1 MTFRVIRKV
10 VEHKFL
16 YKFGL
21 KQNFIHLTVLE
32 IEREE
37 WGAFIRMCDTD
48 NARRHCIIR
57 FVKLIIFYKYYNY
70 KETLVIY

>member
-10 VEHKFL
+10 VEHEIF

-21 KQNFIHLTVLE
+21 NQYFIHLTVLE

-37 WGAFIRMCDTD
+37 WRAFTRMCDTD
-48 NARRHCIIR
+48 NA
-57 FVKLIIFYKYYNY
+57 N
-70 KETLVIY
+70 

>member
-10 VEHKFL
+10 VEYKIL

-21 KQNFIHLTVLE
+21 KQYFIHSTVLE

-37 WGAFIRMCDTD
+37 WEAFTRMCDKTD
-48 NARRHCIIR
+48 
-57 FVKLIIFYKYYNY
+57 KSDK
-70 KETLVIY
+70 